1 MDPIHSRIAGAEQ
14 IVGRI
19 ILGPSMSWSLVHAG
33 CKMFDRVGPS
43 SLKERLRM
51 FSIPFLPVLAYAMAR
66 CSSFPEGYAWYGG
79 ERRCWS
85 ACVVYVV
92 CFRPRPC
99 ENKDCER
106 LRKSSTNVLID

>member
-92 CFRPRPC
+92 CFRPRA
-99 ENKDCER
+99 DT
-106 LRKSSTNVLID
+106 SAAT